1 MKDHRDRRARLQ
13 LIEYMFSGNSW
24 QEAVAMSQLKI
35 SRATAY
41 RLRQMACDEE
51 KAERAFLDDR
61 HGHPSKLTQAA
72 QTWLTEFCTPNPQVA
87 SSHVQTEL
95 KTQFGVAVSIS
106 QINRVRAKLG
116 VSRQP
121 SGSVLAPSKKN

>member
-13 LIEYMFSGNSW
+13 LIEYMFAGSSW
-24 QEAVAMSQLKI
+24 QEAVAQSQLKI

-41 RLRQMACDEE
+41 RLKQMACDEE

-61 HGHPSKLTQAA
+61 HGHPSKLTQPA
-72 QTWLTEFCTPNPQVA
+72 QAWLTAFCTPNPQIA
-87 SSHVQTEL
+87 SSQVQAEL
-95 KTQFGVAVSIS
+95 KTQLGIEVSVS
-106 QINRVRAKLG
+106 QINRVRAMLG

-121 SGSVLAPSKKN
+121 SGSVLAASKKN

>member
-1 MKDHRDRRARLQ
+1 MKDHRDRKARLQ
-13 LIEYMFSGNSW
+13 LIECMFAGYSW
-24 QEAVAMSQLKI
+24 QEASASTQLKI
-35 SRATAY
+35 SRAMAY

-61 HGHPSKLTQAA
+61 HGHPSKLTEAA
-72 QTWLTEFCTPNPQVA
+72 QAWLTEFCTPNPQVA
-87 SSHVQTEL
+87 SSQVQTEL
-95 KTQFGVAVSIS
+95 KAELGIEVSVS

>member
-1 MKDHRDRRARLQ
+1 
-13 LIEYMFSGNSW
+13 MFAGYSW
-24 QEAVAMSQLKI
+24 QEAVAQSQLKI
-35 SRATAY
+35 SRAMAY

-61 HGHPSKLTQAA
+61 HGHPSKLTEPAQA
-72 QTWLTEFCTPNPQVA
+72 WLAEFCTPNPQIA
-87 SSHVQTEL
+87 SSRVQTEL
-95 KTQFGVAVSIS
+95 KTQFGLVVSVS

-121 SGSVLAPSKKN
+121 SGSVQAPSKKN